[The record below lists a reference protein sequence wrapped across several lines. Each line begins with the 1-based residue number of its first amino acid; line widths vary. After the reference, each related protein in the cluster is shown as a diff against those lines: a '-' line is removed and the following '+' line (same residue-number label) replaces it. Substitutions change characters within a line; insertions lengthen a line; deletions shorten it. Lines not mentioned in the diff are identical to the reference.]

1 MPIIS
6 NAPAALKNKQQR
18 TPGIVILRSGRHEK
32 CMNGWQYEAL
42 LRERE
47 QAWDE
52 AEAEAERVGNPH
64 KNRHGVMIQKQ
75 RVDLVSVVLER
86 HCKEFGLDYC

>member
-1 MPIIS
+1 M
-6 NAPAALKNKQQR
+6 
-18 TPGIVILRSGRHEK
+18 
-32 CMNGWQYEAL
+32 

-52 AEAEAERVGNPH
+52 GEAEAERVGNPH

-86 HCKEFGLDYC
+86 YCKEFGLDYC